1 MSLPNP
7 PLILILPKQQTLS
20 SMQEITSSEADI
32 ASDAESAVSQL
43 DTPSTEEKEDSD
55 TLRND
60 THRAVLDRHIKHQ
73 QEKERQKD
81 VDADTVDKEQQEYST
96 TIEAESA
103 RIIDKVRDYQQ
114 ELFERA
120 KSENIIAV

>member
-20 SMQEITSSEADI
+20 SMQEITASEADI